1 MRFQSS
7 VEINAPVEKVWA
19 LIDDLEQWHQ
29 WMPSIQKIERVSEG
43 PLDVGSRLSVTAR
56 VSRLKVRLPM
66 EITEF
71 VPRHSVVM
79 EGKALGTRLVRFY
92 RFHPLNGRTRVT
104 IGGEV
109 FGLLAWL
116 AHRGGQNVSD
126 EIAKAA
132 KERIESLEK

>member
-7 VEINAPVEKVWA
+7 VEINASIEKVWA
-19 LIDDLEQWHQ
+19 LIDDLEQWHK
-29 WMPSIQKIERVSEG
+29 WMPSIHKIERVSEG

-56 VSRLKVRLPM
+56 VSRLKVRLLM

-71 VPRHSVVM
+71 VPKRSAVM
-79 EGKALGTRLVRFY
+79 EGKALGTRLIRFY
-92 RFHPLNGRTRVT
+92 GFEPLNGRTRVT

-109 FGLLAWL
+109 FGLLAWP
-116 AHRGGQNVSD
+116 ACRGGQKVSD